1 MNKRFEAA
9 FKLFAD
15 YNGNEYKKLN
25 GTHKK
30 FSLLVLNYRYRKST
44 ITLIGT
50 WHIEKTNVAKQEII
64 KGIKSQVL
72 NYFMKT
78 PRNKRIIMVEGFS
91 GLSPLCRDTLER
103 SFDMGEPSG
112 VTFLAKEKGAEV
124 ISPEPTME
132 NQIKDLY
139 ALGFTKYQIMLHYVV
154 RQLSW
159 EVETQAVNANEIMNM
174 QRLAVQLGDG
184 KAKKFGEDYIF
195 NTIIPKLNAEMS
207 KLKGKPLFRR
217 RGNLI
222 FSNYDSD
229 ELDPLTDP
237 ALPTIHPEKAILT
250 NEIAFYVSDIRNEN
264 IIHEIDKAIKSGKS
278 PLAVYGRSH
287 VARIK
292 PALDY
297 LYGKPIR
304 VMV

>member
-15 YNGNEYKKLN
+15 YNSDEYRKLN

-30 FSLLVLNYRYRKST
+30 FSLLVLNYRYRKSA

-50 WHIEKTNVAKQEII
+50 WHIEKTKGAKQEMI

-78 PRNKRIIMVEGFS
+78 PRNKRILMVERSRYG
-91 GLSPLCRDTLER
+91 SPFCGDTLEK

-112 VTFLAKEKGAEV
+112 VTFLAKEKGAKV
-124 ISPEPTME
+124 ISPEPAME
-132 NQIKDLY
+132 NQIKELS
-139 ALGFTKYQIMLHYVV
+139 ALGFTKYQIMLYYVV
-154 RQLSW
+154 RELPS
-159 EVETQAVNANEIMNM
+159 EIETQAVNDYEIMNI
-174 QRLAVQLGDG
+174 QRLAVLLGDR
-184 KAKKFGEDYIF
+184 KAKKFEEDYIF

-207 KLKGKPLFRR
+207 KLKGKPLFKR

-229 ELDPLTDP
+229 ELYPLTDP
-237 ALPTIHPEKAILT
+237 TLPAIHPEKAILT
-250 NEIAFYVSDIRNEN
+250 NEIAFNVSYIRDKN
-264 IIHEIDKAIKSGKS
+264 IIREIDKAIKSGKS